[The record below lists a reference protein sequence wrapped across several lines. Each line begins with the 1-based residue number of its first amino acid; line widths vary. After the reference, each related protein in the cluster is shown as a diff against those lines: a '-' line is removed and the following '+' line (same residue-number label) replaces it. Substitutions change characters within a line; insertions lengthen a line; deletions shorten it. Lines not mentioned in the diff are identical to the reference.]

1 MKKLLPLGVM
11 VLAALTT
18 PALAGEMKHGT
29 YGGRPTLEATEQYA
43 VQVTVVAI
51 DKNKRLLTLVGEDG
65 DTTVVKAGPEV
76 KNFAQIHLKD
86 LVKVAYTERLKIWVE
101 PSGAPEETQE
111 STTAAAQP
119 GEKPKGA
126 ATERMLLKASITA
139 IDKQA
144 KTATLK
150 RYDGTEFTVT
160 PQNPATLDKVKVG
173 ELVVF
178 DYSVGVAASVEKV
191 AAKK

>member
-18 PALAGEMKHGT
+18 PARAGEMVHGT
-29 YGGRPTLEATEQYA
+29 YGGKPTLEATEKFTTQA
-43 VQVTVVAI
+43 TVVAI
-51 DKNKRLLTLVGEDG
+51 DKNQRHLTLVGEGG
-65 DTTVVKAGPEV
+65 DTVVVKAGPEV

-86 LVKVAYTERLKIWVE
+86 QVKVAYTERLKIWVE
-101 PSGAPEETQE
+101 PSGEAEETHE
-111 STTAAAQP
+111 ATSAEAQP
-119 GEKPKGA
+119 GEKPKAA
-126 ATERMLLKASITA
+126 ATERIQVKATIAA

-160 PQNPATLDKVKVG
+160 PLNPATLDKVKVG

-178 DYSVGVAASVEKV
+178 DYSVGVAASVVKV